1 MQQKYFSAFNTRWVS
16 CFAKFLLLIL
26 VDVLISIF
34 YVNSIETYKSNTI
47 ATKRKDATMNKLLVL
62 AALTVAAAP
71 AMASKAR
78 MTALGNANHLIDT
91 QTIFVNSADINYLG
105 DFATIE
111 FGSNANNSG
120 GAYNAPRAEGGFV
133 RSSSMGKWGAYLGRQ
148 SSTVNQFVATANA
161 ASAGPF
167 LTEQN
172 PLDLFY
178 GTEMAGQKWGFGVH
192 HSAAKLES
200 TTQEVSTLGL
210 SAGVR
215 NDIWDAYLRLG
226 LMGETK
232 NTGAGHDLKQK
243 GFYDIGFGYWM
254 DTVYLSAKFLTTK
267 GTLTAG
273 TETDIEKN
281 AWSVSAIDNMKV
293 EGGNFFYG
301 ISYTSDE
308 LKVGAAKTTT
318 TGLPLIAGMEID
330 AASWL
335 ALRGSITQ
343 NVLMGEVKADPG
355 STDKMANNTVVAAGA
370 AVKFGKMTMD
380 ATISGSGT
388 TSGTADGT
396 VNGNNLF
403 TQGSLTYMF

>member
-1 MQQKYFSAFNTRWVS
+1 
-16 CFAKFLLLIL
+16 
-26 VDVLISIF
+26 
-34 YVNSIETYKSNTI
+34 
-47 ATKRKDATMNKLLVL
+47 MNKLLVL

-78 MTALGNANHLIDT
+78 LTALGNANHLIDT
-91 QTIFVNSADINYLG
+91 QTVFTNAADINYLG
-105 DFATIE
+105 DYATIE

-120 GAYNAPRAEGGFV
+120 SGVTTPRAEGGFT
-133 RSSSMGKWGAYLGRQ
+133 RTSSMGKWGAYLGRQ
-148 SSTVNQFVATANA
+148 SSTVNEFIAGVNA
-161 ASAGPF
+161 APTNAGL

-172 PLDLFY
+172 ALDLMY
-178 GTEMAGQKWGFGVH
+178 GTEMAGQKWGFGAH
-192 HSAAKLES
+192 YSAAKLES
-200 TTQEVSTLGL
+200 TSQEVNTLGV

-215 NDIWDAYLRLG
+215 NDVWDAYLRVGLG
-226 LMGETK
+226 GESK
-232 NTGAGHDLKQK
+232 VSGASELKQK
-243 GFYDIGFGYWM
+243 GLYDVGFGYWL
-254 DTVYLSAKFLTTK
+254 DTVYLSAKYITTK
-267 GTLTAG
+267 GTLSGNPVLGG
-273 TETDIEKN
+273 TDLDIEKN

-301 ISYTSDE
+301 ISYTSNE
-308 LKVGAAKTTT
+308 VKKGNNKETT

-330 AASWL
+330 AASWMV
-335 ALRGSITQ
+335 LRGSISQ
-343 NVLMGEVKADPG
+343 NVFVGEVKNDPG

-370 AVKFGKMTMD
+370 GIKFGKMTMD